1 MGNIRLNTEM
11 KLIVPQRFGDNR
23 GFFGE
28 TYSRS
33 RYAEMGIDVE
43 FVQDNHSLSHA
54 LGTLRGLHYQAP
66 PAAQGKLVR
75 CGRGA
80 IFDVAVDIRRG
91 SPTYGEWEGYK
102 LSAENGHQ
110 LYVPVGYAHGFV
122 TLEPDS
128 EIIYK
133 CTDYYAPDTE
143 GAVRWDSCG
152 IKWPLSGDPI
162 HIDKDAFAHVLADFD
177 IPFVY
182 GENS

>member
-1 MGNIRLNTEM
+1 M
-11 KLIVPQRFGDNR
+11 KVEKLLKIITANRHGDNR
-23 GFFGE
+23 GFFAE
-28 TYSRS
+28 TYNRK
-33 RYAEMGIDVE
+33 RYLEYGIDVN
-43 FVQDNHSLSHA
+43 FVQDNHSVSKQ
-54 LGTLRGLHYQAP
+54 LGTLRGLHFQSPPVAQA
-66 PAAQGKLVR
+66 KLVR

-91 SPTYGEWEGYK
+91 SPTYGHWEGYK

-152 IKWPLSGDPI
+152 IEWPLSGDPI
-162 HIDKDAFAHVLADFD
+162 LSDKDAIAPALADLD
-177 IPFVY
+177 SPFVY